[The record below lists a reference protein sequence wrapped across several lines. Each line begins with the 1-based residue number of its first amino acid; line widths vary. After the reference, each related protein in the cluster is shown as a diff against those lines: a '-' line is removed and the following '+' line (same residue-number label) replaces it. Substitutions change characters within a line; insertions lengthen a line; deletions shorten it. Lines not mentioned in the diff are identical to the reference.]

1 MASQLRILGNT
12 DLSALAQED
21 WDTTLRMQSTPT
33 DIFGEL
39 VGLYSQEVRMLPDAI
54 VMKLPFKKGVYRQT
68 IALLMNLS
76 NAGVNGRT
84 DQEGAE
90 EGQVLKYFTAYSN
103 DYSHAVNTEQYGL
116 DAHTKEGWGLL
127 KMVEPQLSTWHKEK
141 EGQKARQALLQ
152 RYDLDLVAAPASRT
166 QHWNR
171 NMLVKNVSM
180 VYSANN
186 QPTYSHTLATYTENI
201 GDAIQT
207 AGSSASWD
215 MKFMSAIQYFAT
227 SVWELE
233 GYVDNRVAV
242 TVPAFQ
248 SMLLRDISTTGT
260 YANLAKD
267 SFIKEIAGNAWK
279 WYLGSVY
286 NLDIFIDDRAPVL
299 ERTGADGSYALTATY
314 RGMGTTDTRPT
325 TGTLMDVGFV
335 CGKAAL
341 VKAEHERLHFE
352 EEARNYGKR
361 KGIGAFRGMAYNAL
375 EYDIGT
381 ASATSRRNQSS
392 GVVLARRTSATA

>member
-227 SVWELE
+227 SVW
-233 GYVDNRVAV
+233 
-242 TVPAFQ
+242 P
-248 SMLLRDISTTGT
+248 
-260 YANLAKD
+260 
-267 SFIKEIAGNAWK
+267 
-279 WYLGSVY
+279 
-286 NLDIFIDDRAPVL
+286 
-299 ERTGADGSYALTATY
+299 
-314 RGMGTTDTRPT
+314 
-325 TGTLMDVGFV
+325 
-335 CGKAAL
+335 
-341 VKAEHERLHFE
+341 
-352 EEARNYGKR
+352 
-361 KGIGAFRGMAYNAL
+361 
-375 EYDIGT
+375 
-381 ASATSRRNQSS
+381 
-392 GVVLARRTSATA
+392 